1 MTRTYPSLLV
11 VAFFLS
17 GASALIY
24 EILWQRQMM
33 LSFGASAPAVTAIL
47 TAIFLGIALGS
58 RAAPRLNRI
67 SGNPL
72 VLYALVEASIGIW
85 GFSVPWLLHAA
96 DVIYININ
104 HALGPADFWIKPLRF
119 VLAIGV
125 VLPAT
130 LCMGATV
137 PLMVRL
143 AGEISRGERSTGVA
157 WAYGVNI
164 LGAVIGCLLAGFLFI
179 RTIGLYHTREAA
191 VAINALVMLLA
202 LSLVRLR
209 PQIAGVRAETGTRAE
224 PAGKAKVREAE
235 LPADLTR
242 YAVLYFLAGFVALAL
257 EVIWLRFLGIINT
270 NSNTTFSLA
279 LAVYLTGMGI
289 GSLLVYPLLRRKLAP
304 RSVFALGN
312 LATAVG
318 ALLTFPML
326 YMAPG
331 LTHDWILQQVSAGTL
346 TLAAI
351 IKTETVLSLGLM
363 LLPTI
368 FMGLA
373 YPSVCDIIPVD
384 APQRKRLVGLLY
396 FWGTLG
402 SVLGTL
408 ITATW
413 LLPAAGLHGAFAS
426 MVILLALIFVVA
438 RASDRQFP
446 LHRLLSFVG
455 AAVACLVAVWIA
467 AEAVPVLR
475 IARVESIGH
484 EWWVVPEQKNAP
496 PSVKL
501 LHYKAGSTAT
511 VMVKEAVNP
520 RNPRDERLTIRYC
533 YVDDQLVA
541 STDVEAKVDAVMLAH
556 LPLLL
561 HPAPHKALTV
571 GFGSGGTSHALTTHP
586 QVEAYCVEI
595 EPEVPRAAHFFERQ
609 NLDVLTNPRFR
620 LIINDARDHLHAGVE
635 TYDVISTDVT
645 NLQYMQNGNLYSVEY
660 FQMMKDKLNP
670 GGIACAWIPM
680 ASVSNLELKILLAS
694 FQKVFPHT
702 SLWHMNHTWTTF
714 GILIGTPEKLVI
726 DYNRLLEGFN
736 DPDISQNLS
745 QIGMTDPMQLIHCL
759 QLDEVGVRSFV
770 RGVPLHTDNLP
781 ILEFTS
787 PLSFYQKD
795 ETFYIN
801 LQTTTELRPL
811 SHLPFVVNLPEDER
825 DSFEEHGVA
834 ARAFCD
840 FMIDIYA
847 ERLVKESGPSAL
859 QQRLQLLRSAMQH
872 AATGMQALPTDKVR
886 EYIYRGAL
894 GKLRELEALQH

>member
-58 RAAPRLNRI
+58 RAATWLNRI

-72 VLYALVEASIGIW
+72 LLYALVEASIGTW

-96 DVIYININ
+96 DALYIGLN
-104 HALGPADFWIKPLRF
+104 HALGPTDFWIKPLRF
-119 VLAIGV
+119 VLVIGV

-164 LGAVIGCLLAGFLFI
+164 LGAVSGCLVAGFLFI

-191 VAINALVMLLA
+191 VALNGLVMLLA
-202 LSLVRLR
+202 LSLIRVRPR
-209 PQIAGVRAETGTRAE
+209 QAGVRMESATRTA
-224 PAGKAKVREAE
+224 PVAKAGIRGAE

-242 YAVLYFLAGFVALAL
+242 FAILYFLAGFVALAL

-312 LATAVG
+312 LATAAG
-318 ALLTFPML
+318 ALLTFPMI
-326 YMAPG
+326 YRAPG
-331 LTHDWILQQVSAGTL
+331 LTHSWILKEVSAGTL

-373 YPSVCDIIPVD
+373 YPSVCDIIPRE
-384 APQRKRLVGLLY
+384 APERKRLVGLLY

-402 SVLGTL
+402 SVVGTL
-408 ITATW
+408 FTATW
-413 LLPAAGLHGAFAS
+413 LLPAAGLHGAFAA
-426 MVILLALIFVVA
+426 MVVLLALVFVAA
-438 RASDRQFP
+438 RVLDRGFP
-446 LHRLLSFVG
+446 LPRLAAYAG
-455 AAVACLVAVWIA
+455 AAAVGLVAVLIA
-467 AEAVPVLR
+467 VEAVPVLR

-484 EWWVVPEQKNAP
+484 QWWVVPEQRGAP
-496 PSVKL
+496 PSVRL

-511 VMVKEAVNP
+511 VMVKEAVDP
-520 RNPRDERLTIRYC
+520 RNPGDERRTIRYV

-561 HPAPHKALTV
+561 HPAPHSALTV

-586 QVEAYCVEI
+586 GVAAHCVEI
-595 EPEVPRAAHFFERQ
+595 EPEVVRAAHFFTRQ
-609 NLDVLTNPRFR
+609 NFGVLADPRFH
-620 LIINDARDHLHAGVE
+620 LVINDARDLLHAGVE

-680 ASVSNLELKILLAS
+680 ASVSTLELKILLAS

-714 GILIGTPEKLVI
+714 GILIGTPDRLDI
-726 DYNRLLEGFN
+726 DYDRLRAGFD
-736 DPDISQNLS
+736 DPDISRNLA
-745 QIGMTDPMQLIHCL
+745 QIGMTDPLQLIHCL
-759 QLDEVGVRSFV
+759 QLDEDGVRSFV
-770 RGVPLHTDNLP
+770 RGAPLHTDDLP

-795 ETFYIN
+795 ATFYSN
-801 LQTTTELRPL
+801 LRATTQLRPL
-811 SHLPFVVNLPEDER
+811 SHRPYVVNLPEDEQDR
-825 DSFEEHGVA
+825 FAAYGAA

-840 FMIDIYA
+840 FMIDVYA
-847 ERLVKESGPSAL
+847 ERLVKDSGPSAR
-859 QQRLQLLRSAMQH
+859 QQRIQLLRSALQH
-872 AATGMQALPTDKVR
+872 AAAGMQALPSDKVR
-886 EYIYRGAL
+886 EYIYRGTLAQL
-894 GKLRELEALQH
+894 HQMEGSPH